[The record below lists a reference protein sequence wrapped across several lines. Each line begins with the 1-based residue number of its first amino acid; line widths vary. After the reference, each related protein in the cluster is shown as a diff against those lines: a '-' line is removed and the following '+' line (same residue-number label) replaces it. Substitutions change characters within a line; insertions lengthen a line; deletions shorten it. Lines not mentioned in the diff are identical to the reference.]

1 MLPSLLPSGL
11 HYCPAG
17 CDSGL
22 APAQA
27 HPCPASPH
35 LCQLEAEAGV
45 AQLLAFVA
53 SGQWGSDE
61 GRALSYKGVLLAQ
74 ARTPREGHSGP
85 TPPQGHSDFFFC
97 LSCSAGKACG
107 SGCGSRGDP
116 KGLTGRGWHCHVSRI
131 ITLITKPS
139 IPVKSSCA
147 RFYAGNSIRT
157 NLFLSG
163 LTALGGREA
172 LLQTHIQTKEMK
184 LREVE

>member
-1 MLPSLLPSGL
+1 MS
-11 HYCPAG
+11 A
-17 CDSGL
+17 
-22 APAQA
+22 
-27 HPCPASPH
+27 ASPH
-35 LCQLEAEAGV
+35 LCHLEAEAGA

-97 LSCSAGKACG
+97 LSSSAGKACRP
-107 SGCGSRGDP
+107 GCGSRGDP
-116 KGLTGRGWHCHVSRI
+116 KGLTGRGWHCHVSQI
-131 ITLITKPS
+131 ITLKTKPS

-147 RFYAGNSIRT
+147 RFCAGNSIRT

-163 LTALGGREA
+163 LTALEGREA